1 MYYDIM
7 SSRITK
13 LVLVPLEEWKRLN
26 KNRVGGV
33 GGGGGGDTYTTIEIP
48 SSKPRNQEGRG
59 KNQEE
64 KEELNPPPPPISH
77 GPAKWDDEELGGAPL
92 PPLLPLLP
100 SSRKGKGGEGGRR
113 RKGGIEI
120 IGNVG
125 NRPPGK
131 RVSMKIRKNMYT
143 SNTTRCKWIHL

>member
-1 MYYDIM
+1 M

-26 KNRVGGV
+26 KNGV
-33 GGGGGGDTYTTIEIP
+33 GGGGDTYTTIEIP
-48 SSKPRNQEGRG
+48 SSKSRNQEGRG

-64 KEELNPPPPPISH
+64 KEELNPPSPISH
-77 GPAKWDDEELGGAPL
+77 RPASWDDEELGGAPL
-92 PPLLPLLP
+92 LPCSPAPLLPLLP
-100 SSRKGKGGEGGRR
+100 SSSSSKKGRRERGGEGEWR

-125 NRPPGK
+125 NRPPAK
-131 RVSMKIRKNMYT
+131 RVSMKKRKNMYT
-143 SNTTRCKWIHL
+143 SNTT

>member
-1 MYYDIM
+1 MT
-7 SSRITK
+7 SQITK

-26 KNRVGGV
+26 KDGV
-33 GGGGGGDTYTTIEIP
+33 GGGGDTYTTIEIP

-64 KEELNPPPPPISH
+64 KEELNPSPPPPISH
-77 GPAKWDDEELGGAPL
+77 RPALWDNEELGGLPL
-92 PPLLPLLP
+92 PPPPLLPLLP
-100 SSRKGKGGEGGRR
+100 SSKKGRRERGGEGRR
-113 RKGGIEI
+113 RKGVIEI
-120 IGNVG
+120 IKNVG

-131 RVSMKIRKNMYT
+131 RVSMKKRKNMYT

>member
-1 MYYDIM
+1 M
-7 SSRITK
+7 SSQLTE

-26 KNRVGGV
+26 KNGV
-33 GGGGGGDTYTTIEIP
+33 GGGGGGDTYTTIKIP

-64 KEELNPPPPPISH
+64 KEELNPPPPPPPISH
-77 GPAKWDDEELGGAPL
+77 CPTSQDNEELGGVPL
-92 PPLLPLLP
+92 PPSPLLPLLP
-100 SSRKGKGGEGGRR
+100 SFKKGRRERGGGRR

-131 RVSMKIRKNMYT
+131 RVSMKKRKNMYT
-143 SNTTRCKWIHL
+143 SNTTRCKLIHL

>member
-1 MYYDIM
+1 MT
-7 SSRITK
+7 SQITK

-26 KNRVGGV
+26 KNGV
-33 GGGGGGDTYTTIEIP
+33 GGGVKGGGDTYNTIEIP

-64 KEELNPPPPPISH
+64 KEELNPPPPPISPTH
-77 GPAKWDDEELGGAPL
+77 RPALRDDEELRGPACPL
-92 PPLLPLLP
+92 PSLLPLLP
-100 SSRKGKGGEGGRR
+100 SSKKGRREREGEGRR
-113 RKGGIEI
+113 RKEGIEI

-131 RVSMKIRKNMYT
+131 RVSMKKRK
-143 SNTTRCKWIHL
+143 I

>member
-1 MYYDIM
+1 M

-26 KNRVGGV
+26 KNGV

-64 KEELNPPPPPISH
+64 KEELNPPLPPPISH
-77 GPAKWDDEELGGAPL
+77 HPTSWDDEELGGVPL
-92 PPLLPLLP
+92 PPILP
-100 SSRKGKGGEGGRR
+100 SSKKGRRERGGE
-113 RKGGIEI
+113 KGGIEI

-131 RVSMKIRKNMYT
+131 RVLMKKRKNMYT
-143 SNTTRCKWIHL
+143 SNTT

>member
-1 MYYDIM
+1 M

-26 KNRVGGV
+26 KNGA
-33 GGGGGGDTYTTIEIP
+33 GGDTYTTIEIP

-77 GPAKWDDEELGGAPL
+77 RPMKWDDEELGGAPL
-92 PPLLPLLP
+92 SLLPLLP
-100 SSRKGKGGEGGRR
+100 SSSKKGKKGEGRGGGKEKEGGEL
-113 RKGGIEI
+113 KLSEMLVIDLLE
-120 IGNVG
+120 
-125 NRPPGK
+125 
-131 RVSMKIRKNMYT
+131 
-143 SNTTRCKWIHL
+143 